1 MYFQE
6 AAKST
11 SEMLQDLKKLR
22 EDDRETG
29 NVLVAVDEL
38 EKFGL
43 VYAEKHLSNT
53 NATIQLEFGENLG
66 MS

>member
-1 MYFQE
+1 
-6 AAKST
+6 
-11 SEMLQDLKKLR
+11 MLQDLKKLR
-22 EDDRETG
+22 EDDKETS